1 MSQKSISANT
11 DSISGTDTAR
21 IEEFLSARHDSVA
34 RFIHVMNILAAVYKL
49 PMENLHIFNE
59 DEGTTVAFNRNGS
72 IFLNLR
78 YYLAWRK

>member
-1 MSQKSISANT
+1 
-11 DSISGTDTAR
+11 
-21 IEEFLSARHDSVA
+21 
-34 RFIHVMNILAAVYKL
+34 MNILAAVYKL